1 MKIDSS
7 IKSLGGLSGE
17 ARKDA
22 AKPAGTASSPAAGQS
37 TQSAEVALSPLSAR
51 LQELESAM
59 ATTPVADSQRVAAI
73 REAIA
78 AGTFQVDASKIAD
91 GLVDSVRQMLAA
103 QK

>member
-22 AKPAGTASSPAAGQS
+22 AKPAGTASGPAAG
-37 TQSAEVALSPLSAR
+37 QSAEVALSPLSAR

-59 ATTPVADSQRVAAI
+59 ATTPMAASQRVAAI

-78 AGTFQVDASKIAD
+78 SGTFQIDASKIAD
-91 GLVDSVRQMLAA
+91 GLIDSVRQMLAA